1 VTLEKTALIFK
12 TMPEIE
18 FGLPIDYEGLRVE
31 LPPEVTLR
39 QRVQKYFEFDTTG
52 TSLNLFLLT
61 WAASIPASVIGC
73 AIWDA
78 VKKRSAKEPPKRILI
93 DETHIEFDQGRITRF
108 IQKRI
113 ELQEGTSNND

>member
-1 VTLEKTALIFK
+1 
-12 TMPEIE
+12 MPEIE
-18 FGLPIDYEGLRVE
+18 FGLPIDYEDLRVE

-52 TSLNLFLLT
+52 TSLNLFLLA
-61 WAASIPASVIGC
+61 WAASIPAGVISGVIAS

-78 VKKRSAKEPPKRILI
+78 VKKHSAKEPPKRILI
-93 DETHIEFDQGRITRF
+93 DEIHIEFDQEKITRF

-113 ELQEGTSNND
+113 ELQEGTSNNN